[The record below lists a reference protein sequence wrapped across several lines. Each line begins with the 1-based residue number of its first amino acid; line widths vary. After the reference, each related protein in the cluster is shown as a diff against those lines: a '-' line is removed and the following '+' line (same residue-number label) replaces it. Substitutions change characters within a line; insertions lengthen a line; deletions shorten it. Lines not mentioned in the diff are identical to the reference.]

1 MSTDEEVI
9 EQTKRWINDVVIGC
23 NFCPFA
29 AKVVKQQ
36 TVFYKVENND
46 DAAICLAALLDEAIR
61 LDDET
66 TIETSFLIFH
76 SHLKFLMITSTW

>member
-36 TVFYKVENND
+36 TVFIRLKIMMMPQY
-46 DAAICLAALLDEAIR
+46 ALL
-61 LDDET
+61 
-66 TIETSFLIFH
+66 H
-76 SHLKFLMITSTW
+76 Y